1 MPGLGHFLR
10 GLVRD
15 GTLELHCGAMR
26 CLLSKHLICIAGLAA
41 FASGALGQDTGLT
54 QIKERELEEVR
65 AQISRLKRSMDKRA
79 LDRDRITGELQAAEV
94 KISETR
100 LHLKE
105 LERQRDFS
113 QKKKVELDA
122 RIEVKGAELK
132 AELMTYYRYLSEFR
146 GDNIE
151 AVNGHIRELSDLS
164 EQMVAEEKRL
174 AGLARAYT
182 AELNEVSTAQEKRQG
197 LLSAL
202 QSKINEEGSEIERL
216 AAQER
221 DLARLI
227 TELTSILSDYP
238 ITSEEPFSDFKG
250 RLTWPIAG
258 SLLHDFGQPRA
269 AGPLKWNGV
278 VLAAPRG
285 REIRA
290 IYHGRVIFADWLAG
304 MGLLVIVDHG
314 GGYMSLYGYNETTLK
329 IAGDW
334 VAPGDVIATVGNSGG
349 QARSG
354 LYFEIR
360 QGTKPLNPRSWV
372 SKQPSAN

>member
-122 RIEVKGAELK
+122 RIEVKGAEL
-132 AELMTYYRYLSEFR
+132 LMTYYRYLSEFR

-334 VAPGDVIATVGNSGG
+334 VAPGEAVG
-349 QARSG
+349 QLA
-354 LYFEIR
+354 E
-360 QGTKPLNPRSWV
+360 
-372 SKQPSAN
+372 AN